1 MYKSFT
7 PFKIN
12 AMQLENRFVRSA
24 TMDNMGRDGMVTDAQ
39 LELYRDL
46 CLGEVGL
53 IISSGIF
60 PSKSGWAGKGQLGA
74 HTDATIP
81 SLKKIT
87 DTVHKHHG
95 RIAAQLLHGGWMA
108 NPEFIAQQPIG
119 PSDLTYPASGV
130 PIKGLTNDEV
140 YEEIENF
147 VQAGRRLIE
156 AGFDAIQFH
165 GAHSWLLSA
174 FLSPATN
181 HREDEFGG
189 TPQNRANFI
198 LKIYQGIR
206 NVAGP
211 DYPIFIKLGLRDY
224 HSQGKSLEE
233 GLVQARLFETAGMD
247 AIEISEGLEEDRS
260 HHIRQDAIKPYYLEE
275 CERARKLLKLP
286 IILVGGMRELED
298 IEKVFDADL
307 ADAVSMCR
315 PFVMDRYIVKKFHEG
330 TATSSGCTSCN
341 GCVGLHRTTLR
352 CVLNPE

>member
-1 MYKSFT
+1 MSKLFE

-12 AMQLENRFVRSA
+12 RMQLKNRFVRSA
-24 TMDNMGRDGMVTDAQ
+24 TMDNLGSDGLVTNAQ

-81 SLKKIT
+81 SLKQIA
-87 DTVHKHHG
+87 DTVHKYQG
-95 RIAAQLLHGGWMA
+95 KVAAQLLHGGWMA

-119 PSDLTYPASGV
+119 PSDVKYPATDV
-130 PIKGLTNDEV
+130 LIKGLSNDEV
-140 YEEIENF
+140 YEEIEHF
-147 VQAGRRLIE
+147 IQAGRRLIE

-189 TPQNRANFI
+189 TPQNRANFV
-198 LKIYQGIR
+198 LKIYEGIR
-206 NVAGP
+206 KIAGP
-211 DYPIFIKLGLRDY
+211 EYPIFIKLGLRDY
-224 HSQGKSLEE
+224 HPQGKSREE
-233 GLVQARLFETAGMD
+233 GLEQALLFEKAGMD

-260 HHIRQDAIKPYYLEE
+260 HHIRQDALKPYYLEE
-275 CERARKLLKLP
+275 CQRARELLKLP
-286 IILVGGMRELED
+286 LILVGGMRQLKD
-298 IEKVFDADL
+298 IEKVVDSGL

-330 TATSSGCTSCN
+330 TANSSGCTSCN
-341 GCVGLHRTTLR
+341 GCVGLLRTTLR
-352 CVLNPE
+352 CVLNEE